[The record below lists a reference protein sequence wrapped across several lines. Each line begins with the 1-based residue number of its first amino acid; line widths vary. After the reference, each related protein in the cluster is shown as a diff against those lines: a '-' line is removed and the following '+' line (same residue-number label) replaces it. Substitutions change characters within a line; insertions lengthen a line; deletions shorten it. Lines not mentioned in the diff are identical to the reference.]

1 MLNPDYSLYKYFVE
15 LIEDLLPRLPDVV
28 QGHYRRLINN
38 NTYGTPKEPKVGLV
52 FKYTNRTNI
61 KQQMRAHVTSSI
73 ANEKQDATC
82 ILHFMIEDPMDLEV
96 ELDVA
101 SPEGP
106 MDLEA
111 ELDVASS
118 EWGNTMQDSTI
129 DKASDLE
136 EELDIASSEGEM
148 SCLLQQVMISSSLA
162 RALSM
167 LRLVIVDSPPQ
178 HPLPLVMGPD
188 GCTGRTGII

>member
-1 MLNPDYSLYKYFVE
+1 MIECVTTLYYVMHDLGPFRNRFE
-15 LIEDLLPRLPDVV
+15 L
-28 QGHYRRLINN
+28 
-38 NTYGTPKEPKVGLV
+38 KW
-52 FKYTNRTNI
+52 
-61 KQQMRAHVTSSI
+61 QMRAHVTSSI

-118 EWGNTMQDSTI
+118 EGGNTMQDLTI

-178 HPLPLVMGPD
+178 RPLPPVMGPD
-188 GCTGRTGII
+188 GCAGRTGII